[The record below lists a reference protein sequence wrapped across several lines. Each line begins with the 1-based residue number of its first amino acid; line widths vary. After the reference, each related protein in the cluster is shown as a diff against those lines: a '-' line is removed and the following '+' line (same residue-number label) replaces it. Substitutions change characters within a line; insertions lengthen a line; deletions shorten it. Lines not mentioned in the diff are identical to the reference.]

1 VGEKTKRR
9 EFPYRVFSGGKG
21 CLKLDDKVINIG
33 ILVSGRGSNM
43 EAIIRKIEEGYIK
56 NARVAVVISSR
67 KDAPALEKARA
78 HGVEALFIDPKEF
91 WKDTERKEELRVEYD
106 KKVIAE
112 LEKRNV
118 DLVLL
123 AGYML
128 KLSPY
133 FVRKYKGRIMNIHPS
148 LLPAFPGL
156 NAQRQALE
164 YGVKLTGCTV
174 HFVDEE
180 VDHGPIILQATVPV
194 YDDDTVETLSQRILE
209 KEHEIYPEAVKLYV
223 EGKLKVEGRRVRIL
237 N

>member
-1 VGEKTKRR
+1 MGERT
-9 EFPYRVFSGGKG
+9 V
-21 CLKLDDKVINIG
+21 NIG
-33 ILVSGRGSNM
+33 ILVSGRGTNM
-43 EAIIRKIEEGYIK
+43 EAIIKKVEEGYIK
-56 NARVAVVISSR
+56 NARVVVVISSR

-78 HGVEALFIDPKEF
+78 HGIEAIFVDPNDF
-91 WKDTERKEELRVEYD
+91 WKEPDPEKRERLREEYD
-106 KKVIAE
+106 KRIIAE

-156 NAQRQALE
+156 NAQKQALE
-164 YGVKLTGCTV
+164 YGVKYTGCTV

-180 VDHGPIILQATVPV
+180 VDHGPIILQAVVPV

-223 EGKLKVEGRRVRIL
+223 EGRLRVEGRRVKIETETKS
-237 N
+237 